1 MTESRLTDVNTACI
15 SYRTKC
21 LMALDKRLYKNCI
34 GAIKAL
40 NGLLPEDNLTTGK
53 TYRIIFDDEEY
64 NKVIN
69 SVFQIKCPE
78 CNTEYQY
85 DTIDFVVV
93 NLPTSEQI
101 MSGRKTTKVW
111 FCTKCKKNQRLDE
124 SDVIEDS
131 KQMPFYSRF
140 VPMPPVND
148 HGLISQLSFH
158 SKMVEWI
165 WLCLD
170 NLEEAFARFR
180 DDNWSR
186 GEKMFDGT
194 DIDTSFEEGR
204 L

>member
-53 TYRIIFDDEEY
+53 NYRIIFDDEEY
-64 NKVIN
+64 NKIIN

-78 CNTEYQY
+78 CNSEFQY
-85 DTIDFVVV
+85 DTINFEVI
-93 NLPTSEQI
+93 NLPASEKI
-101 MSGRKTTKVW
+101 MSGKKTTKIW
-111 FCTKCKKNQRLDE
+111 FCTKCQASQRLDE
-124 SDVIEDS
+124 SEVIEDS
-131 KQMPFYSRF
+131 KQMPFYSRY
-140 VPMPPVND
+140 VPNPPVND
-148 HGLISQLSFH
+148 HGLLSQLGFH
-158 SKMVEWI
+158 SKMVNWI

-170 NLEEAFARFR
+170 NLEESFARFR

-186 GEKMFDGT
+186 GEKLFENM
-194 DIDTSFEEGR
+194 DIDTSIEEQQI
-204 L
+204 